1 MPKKDTKRA
10 PEDVVRVLRVIEYIG
25 PRSWV
30 EKTLSNSLKGT
41 FEPAMG
47 KRICAVTVGDYPEML
62 VKAGEFAMPENG
74 MSPWNRID
82 KPEKYP
88 ADEPRLPFVVAVPAP

>member
-10 PEDVVRVLRVIEYIG
+10 PEDVVRVLRVIECIG

-30 EKTLSNSLKGT
+30 EKTMAHSIKGT
-41 FEPAMG
+41 FAVAEG
-47 KRICAVTVGDYPEML
+47 KSICAVTVGDYPEML
-62 VKAGEFAMPENG
+62 VQAGEFVSPKGG
-74 MSPWNRID
+74 MAPWSQID
-82 KPEKYP
+82 KPQKHP